1 MKGDPDGSPFIFR
14 RENPVWLFGAEN
26 KHYFTRI
33 ICGDSFTIRR
43 ITTIFAANLAEKN
56 RYVFI
61 Q

>member
-1 MKGDPDGSPFIFR
+1 MGRLLYLSRK
-14 RENPVWLFGAEN
+14 PVWLFGAEN
-26 KHYFTRI
+26 KHYFTRR
-33 ICGDSFTIRR
+33 ICGDSFTLRR